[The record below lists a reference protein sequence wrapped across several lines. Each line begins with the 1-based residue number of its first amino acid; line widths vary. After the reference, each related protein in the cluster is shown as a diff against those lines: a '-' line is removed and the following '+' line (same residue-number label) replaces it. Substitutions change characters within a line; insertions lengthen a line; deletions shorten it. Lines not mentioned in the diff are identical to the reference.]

1 MKIEVLS
8 ISQLLSGKVPYAIP
22 IYQRNYAWGAKE
34 IEQLIQDIIDFA
46 GSPGDK
52 SYYIG
57 TLVVSAAH
65 KKDQNYF
72 DVIDGQQ
79 RLTTLSILTAV
90 IRNLYPEIE
99 LNWFQSLNLKFL
111 SREKSLLSL
120 RAIYD
125 NELETAHQELNII
138 AAYHICAK
146 ELKRRTEGIG
156 MSVQQFTD
164 YLFHYVKVL
173 QVPLPEGIDLNHYF
187 EIMNSRGE
195 QLEKHEILKAKLMNS
210 FNDLENREAL
220 EACFDLIW
228 EGCSDMESYIQSGF
242 SVTQRDLIF
251 AQQDWNRLVVSSFD
265 EFVEKMTPTLTA
277 GGSADEQLISDILS
291 SPQQKAK
298 SEVSDDVPDRFNSVI
313 NFQNFLLHVLR
324 VKTRD
329 ADAALDDKRLI
340 PIFENFLPHQAAHR
354 LSFVKQFIFDLLKS
368 KLLFDKYIIK
378 REFNSNTDRWSLKS
392 LRWYSSGNN
401 VNGVKYTNTFPEGQT
416 DPFDADNWRILMLL
430 SMFHVSLPSMSYKYW
445 LNAALNYLF
454 SQFEVES
461 KYYISYLE
469 YIAKSFVFDRYL
481 CNTGHTE
488 KRLEY
493 QEIVYQDLA
502 RNSRDRSMIDTGKM
516 YYHNIENNL
525 VFNFLDYLLW
535 LDLKDTDK
543 DSRVRS
549 FEFTFRSSVEHYYPQ
564 TPINDEIPKMDEV
577 YLHSFGN
584 LCLISHEKNS
594 RYSNYTPRAK
604 YEQYG
609 PSVALDSIK
618 QYLMMKEPIWLA
630 DDVVRHQQAML
641 HIFYN
646 HLDSYYQPSNEVS
659 LAQKWF
665 QEYRSKNPYLLAR
678 ALLCFGDCTRQVS
691 GDKYTFMDFDYIR
704 QSDAYGMFEA
714 YIDAKMPGTL
724 DEIIND
730 QLLNDE
736 LRSSFRYPLI
746 NYPKLLSYSSQGNF
760 LWRSDGRE
768 IILLAAQKN
777 TTYKAKN
784 FYGLLI
790 EDYLSKKL
798 GVVLYCLSDGLYV
811 NLTYSDG
818 YYHVVNARETAALV
832 LFICTND
839 NTSVNYR
846 LASRVNGNS
855 AAVKSLIE
863 YDWERNKDGNFYRF
877 GNEVLNKLG
886 DNWEKNIFK
895 VLNAVDKLF
904 KNGFGIKLS

>member
-1 MKIEVLS
+1 MKIKVLT
-8 ISQLLSGKVPYAIP
+8 ISQLLSGDVPYAIP
-22 IYQRNYAWGAKE
+22 IYQRNYAWGPKE
-34 IEQLIQDIIDFA
+34 IEQFIQDIIDFA
-46 GSPGDK
+46 SCTGNK
-52 SYYIG
+52 CYYIG

-65 KKDQNYF
+65 NNDQNYF
-72 DVIDGQQ
+72 SVIDGQQ

-90 IRNLYPEIE
+90 IRNLHPEIE
-99 LNWFQSLNLKFL
+99 LSWFECLNLKFL
-111 SREKSLLSL
+111 SRKKSLLSL
-120 RAIYD
+120 QAIYE
-125 NELETAHQELNII
+125 NELDTEHRELNIL
-138 AAYHICAK
+138 AAYHICAQ
-146 ELKRRTEGIG
+146 ELKKRTEGIG

-173 QVPLPEGIDLNHYF
+173 RVPLPEGIDLNHYF

-195 QLEKHEILKAKLMNS
+195 QLEKHEILKAKLMDS
-210 FNDLENREAL
+210 FKDLENREAL

-242 SVTQRDLIF
+242 SVMQRDLIF
-251 AQQDWNRLVVSSFD
+251 GEQDWNRLVVSSFD
-265 EFVEKMTPTLTA
+265 EFVEKMTPTLKA
-277 GGSADEQLISDILS
+277 GGSADAQLISDILS
-291 SPQQKAK
+291 SPQRKAK

-324 VKTRD
+324 VKTQD
-329 ADAALDDKRLI
+329 ADVALDDKRLI
-340 PIFENFLPHQAAHR
+340 PIFENFLPYQSAHR
-354 LSFVKQFIFDLLKS
+354 LSFVKQFIFDLLKC

-378 REFNSNTDRWSLKS
+378 REFNANTDRWSLKS

-416 DPFDADNWRILMLL
+416 DPFDADNRRILMLL

-469 YIAKSFVFDRYL
+469 HIAKSFVFDRYL
-481 CNTGHTE
+481 CNTGHTV

-502 RNSRDRSMIDTGKM
+502 RNTRDLSMVDTGKM

-543 DSRVRS
+543 DPRVRS

-564 TPINDEIPKMDEV
+564 TPINDEIPKMDEF

-594 RYSNYTPRAK
+594 RYSNYTPKAK
-604 YEQYG
+604 NEQYG

-618 QYLMMKEPIWLA
+618 QYLMMKEPTWLA

-646 HLDSYYQPSNEVS
+646 HLDSDYQPSIGVS

-665 QEYRSKNPYLLAR
+665 HEYRSRNPYLLAR
-678 ALLCFGDCTRQVS
+678 ALLCFGDCTRHVS
-691 GDKYTFMDFDYIR
+691 GDKYTFMDFDHIR
-704 QSDAYGMFEA
+704 QSDAFGMFEA
-714 YIDAKMPGTL
+714 YVDAKMPGTL
-724 DEIIND
+724 DEIINNK
-730 QLLNDE
+730 LEYDE
-736 LRSSFRYPLI
+736 LRSGFRYPLI

-777 TTYKAKN
+777 TTHKAKN

-798 GVVLYCLSDGLYV
+798 GVVLYCSSDGLYV
-811 NLTYSDG
+811 NLTCSDG
-818 YYHVVNARETAALV
+818 YYRVVNAQETAALE
-832 LFICTND
+832 LFIWTNGG
-839 NTSVNYR
+839 TSVDYC
-846 LASRVNGNS
+846 LVTRVNGNS
-855 AAVKSLIE
+855 AAVKSLVE
-863 YDWERNKDGNFYRF
+863 YKWERSKDGNFYRF

-895 VLNAVDKLF
+895 VLDAVDKLF